1 MLPLPVIL
9 SLMNQDMEKTAIE
22 INSEIGTLEGVI
34 IHSPGSEVENMTP
47 NMVQRALY
55 SDILNLTVAGKE
67 YSQFRGV
74 LEKYTTVYE
83 VRNLLC
89 RILENEKV
97 KSGLVNRIADHE
109 RVDTLR
115 NELLEMDAVILTSA
129 LIEGVE
135 LRRDNLSRFLSKE
148 RFELEP
154 LHNFFYTRDASISI
168 GDQVFISKMASRVR
182 DRESMIMEAIFDYH
196 PAFSTQT
203 VNPLSSRHLCKD
215 FSFEGGDFLVA
226 REDIVL
232 VGTGSRT
239 TPKAIDFLV
248 DHYKAEGK
256 TRHIIVQELPYEPE
270 SFIHLD
276 MVFTFLDKDT
286 CMIYE
291 PLIMHSSRFLTI
303 HITIDNGKVKIAE
316 ELNIPAALR
325 GLGMDFRTINCGGA
339 DDVVMQE
346 REQWHSGAN
355 FFALGPGKV
364 MGYSRNI
371 YTLEELDK
379 QGFSVLKAR
388 DVIAGK
394 ADMHAYEKCVIA
406 IQGAELSRG
415 GGGCRCMTMPV
426 RRAPVEW

>member
-22 INSEIGTLEGVI
+22 INSEIGMLEGVI

-97 KSGLVNRIADHE
+97 KSGLVSRIADHE

-115 NELLEMDAVILTSA
+115 DELLEMDAVTLTSA

-135 LRRDNLSRFLSKE
+135 IRRDNLSRFLSKE

-248 DHYKAEGK
+248 DHYKAERK

-276 MVFTFLDKDT
+276 MVFTFLDKDI

-325 GLGMDFRTINCGGA
+325 GLGMDIRTINCGGA

-364 MGYSRNI
+364 MGYGRNI
-371 YTLEELDK
+371 YTLEEMDK
-379 QGFSVLKAR
+379 HGFAVLKAR

-394 ADMHAYEKCVIA
+394 ADMHDYEKCVIA
-406 IQGAELSRG
+406 IEGAELSRG